1 MSHGLGVAVREVGHV
16 VDAFRAIRRPRA
28 ETDRLTLDGLR
39 EVLAFARANVPH
51 YADPRYDV
59 RLDSLADLARLP
71 ILDKAAV
78 LDGGPSRFHAP
89 GLTPKDYRVDRTS
102 GTTGRVLEVRHDV
115 AAYGYHGATVF
126 RRFLLSG
133 YRPWWRIAHI
143 KPFPRPLRWFQRLG
157 LFPRTVI
164 GAGQG
169 DAKILA
175 DVLKVRPQLIMGYP
189 VVLRG
194 LLRTASPAD
203 IARLRR
209 TLRMVMTDSELLTD
223 EVRDLLANG
232 FGVPVYDEYSAYEV
246 LTVSTQCDRGAMHVD
261 EDRVR
266 LEIVGEDGAPVPDG
280 EEGGVVVTHFR
291 ERAMPLLRYRLGDRA
306 MIVPGECGCGNRF
319 TRMRMTGGRS
329 DDYVTFPGGH
339 RVYTA
344 TFLSLAMWTPGVA
357 ESMIRQAADG
367 TVTVHLVAEAGRDFE
382 EVAAAYRRGLAEQVG
397 EPVEVRFERAERVTL
412 TPGGKGRFV
421 ESAARPGP

>member
-1 MSHGLGVAVREVGHV
+1 MSHGLGVAVREVRHV

-39 EVLAFARANVPH
+39 DLLAFARAHVPH

-59 RLDSLADLARLP
+59 PLHSLADLAKLP
-71 ILDKAAV
+71 ILDKATV
-78 LDGGPSRFHAP
+78 LDGDLSRFHTP
-89 GLTPKDYRVDRTS
+89 GLSTKDYRLDRTS

-115 AAYGYHGATVF
+115 AAYGYHGATIF

-175 DVLKVRPQLIMGYP
+175 DVLKVRPHLIMGYP

-194 LLRTASPAD
+194 LLRAASPAD
-203 IARLRR
+203 VARLRR

-223 EVRDLLANG
+223 EVRELLQNG
-232 FGVPVYDEYSAYEV
+232 FGVPVFDEYSAYEV

-266 LEIVGEDGAPVPDG
+266 LEIVGDDGRPVPDG
-280 EEGGVVVTHFR
+280 QDGAVVVTHFR
-291 ERAMPLLRYRLGDRA
+291 ERAMPLIRYRLGDRG

-319 TRMRMTGGRS
+319 MRMRVTGGRS
-329 DDYVTFPGGH
+329 DDYITFPGGH

-357 ESMIRQAADG
+357 ESMVRQDADG
-367 TVTVHLVAEAGRDFE
+367 NVTVHLVPEAGRDFD
-382 EVAAAYRRGLAEQVG
+382 EVAAAYRDGLAKQVG
-397 EPVEVRFERAERVTL
+397 GPVEVRFEQAERVTL

-421 ESAARPGP
+421 ESAQAGP

>member
-1 MSHGLGVAVREVGHV
+1 MSHGLGVAVREVRHV

-39 EVLAFARANVPH
+39 DLLAFARAHVPH

-59 RLDSLADLARLP
+59 PLHSLADLAKLP
-71 ILDKAAV
+71 ILDKATV
-78 LDGGPSRFHAP
+78 LDGDLSRFHTP
-89 GLTPKDYRVDRTS
+89 GLSTKDYRLDRTS

-115 AAYGYHGATVF
+115 AAYGYHGATIF

-175 DVLKVRPQLIMGYP
+175 DVLKVRPHLIMGYP

-194 LLRTASPAD
+194 LLRAASPAQV
-203 IARLRR
+203 AELRR

-223 EVRDLLANG
+223 EVRELLQNG

-266 LEIVGEDGAPVPDG
+266 LEIVDDDGMPVPDG
-280 EEGGVVVTHFR
+280 QDGAVVVTHFR
-291 ERAMPLLRYRLGDRA
+291 ERAMPLIRYRLGDRG

-319 TRMRMTGGRS
+319 TRMRVTGGRS
-329 DDYVTFPGGH
+329 DDYITFPGGH

-357 ESMIRQAADG
+357 ESMVRQDADG
-367 TVTVHLVAEAGRDFE
+367 NVTVHLVPEAGRDFD
-382 EVAAAYRRGLAEQVG
+382 EVAAAYRDGLAKQVG
-397 EPVEVRFERAERVTL
+397 GPVEVRFEQAERVTL

-421 ESAARPGP
+421 ESAQAGP

>member
-28 ETDRLTLDGLR
+28 ETDLRTLDGLR
-39 EVLAFARANVPH
+39 DLLAFARANVPH
-51 YADPRYDV
+51 YAGPRYDV
-59 RLDSLADLARLP
+59 RLDTLADLARLP

-78 LDGGPSRFHAP
+78 LDGDPGRFHAP
-89 GLTPKDYRVDRTS
+89 GLTPRDYRVDRTS

-175 DVLKVRPQLIMGYP
+175 DVLKVRPHLIMGYP

-194 LLRTASPAD
+194 LLRAASPAD
-203 IARLRR
+203 LARLRR

-223 EVRDLLANG
+223 EVRDLLSGG
-232 FGVPVYDEYSAYEV
+232 FGAPVYDEYSAYEV
-246 LTVSTQCDRGAMHVD
+246 LTVSTQCGRGAMHVD

-291 ERAMPLLRYRLGDRA
+291 ERAMPLLRYRLGDRG

-319 TRMRMTGGRS
+319 TRMRVTGGRS

-357 ESMIRQAADG
+357 ESMVRQAADG
-367 TVTVHLVAEAGRDFE
+367 TVTVHLVAEAGRDFGQ
-382 EVAAAYRRGLAEQVG
+382 VAAAYRRGLAEQVG
-397 EPVEVRFERAERVTL
+397 GPVEVRFERAERVTL

>member
-1 MSHGLGVAVREVGHV
+1 MSHGLGVAVREVRHV

-39 EVLAFARANVPH
+39 DLLAFARAHVPH

-59 RLDSLADLARLP
+59 PLHSLADLAKLP

-78 LDGGPSRFHAP
+78 LDGDLSRFHAP
-89 GLTPKDYRVDRTS
+89 GLSAKEYRLDRTS

-115 AAYGYHGATVF
+115 AAYGYHGATIF

-175 DVLKVRPQLIMGYP
+175 DVLKVRPHLIMGYP

-194 LLRTASPAD
+194 LLRAATPAQV
-203 IARLRR
+203 AELRR

-223 EVRDLLANG
+223 EVRELLQNG

-266 LEIVGEDGAPVPDG
+266 LEIVDDDGAPVPDG
-280 EEGGVVVTHFR
+280 QDGAVVVTHFR
-291 ERAMPLLRYRLGDRA
+291 ERAMPLIRYRLGDRG

-319 TRMRMTGGRS
+319 ARMRVTGGRS
-329 DDYVTFPGGH
+329 DDYITFPGGH

-357 ESMIRQAADG
+357 ESMVRQDADG
-367 TVTVHLVAEAGRDFE
+367 NVTVHLVPEAGRDFD
-382 EVAAAYRRGLAEQVG
+382 EVAAAYRDGLAKQVG
-397 EPVEVRFERAERVTL
+397 GPVEVRFEQADRVTL

-421 ESAARPGP
+421 ESAQAGP